1 MFSFCQK
8 YVLLISSIIFCLHNV
23 NKIRNGFVVGQ
34 LIFEE
39 NCSTLENWVQE
50 MSPKWE
56 TIELLKFANVA
67 ETFLMRF
74 VCEEIIPF
82 HLIRM
87 GFEYMLSKWDK
98 NTVVDKPTF
107 NSSPSRSIPG
117 HFLQPSRIKTNPFTK
132 FEDYL
137 PFIKISGLSSL
148 PYLLKPP
155 PPAWHPELL
164 VVTKLQ
170 WM

>member
-23 NKIRNGFVVGQ
+23 NKIRNEFVVGQ